1 MNIKRLRALRE
12 DADMSQ
18 DDLAGALGIPSRT
31 SISDWETGRD
41 TIPLR
46 KLNKYSN
53 YFNVSIDYILG
64 LTKSKEYNPIN
75 KGIDLEIMAQ
85 RLKEIRLKN
94 GLTQE
99 MLAKELNTTHST
111 LSAYENGKVLITT
124 SFVYQIAKKHQV
136 SVDWILGKIN

>member
-1 MNIKRLRALRE
+1 MNIKRLKSLRE
-12 DADMSQ
+12 DADLSQ
-18 DDLAGALGIPSRT
+18 DELAGELGIPSRS

-41 TIPLR
+41 TIPLK

-64 LTKSKEYNPIN
+64 LTKTKEYNPVN
-75 KGIDLEIMAQ
+75 KSIDLEVMAK

-99 MLAKELNTTHST
+99 ALAKELNTTHST
-111 LSAYENGKVLITT
+111 LSAYENAKVLITT
-124 SFVYQIAKKHQV
+124 SFVYQIAKKHHE
-136 SVDWILGKIN
+136 SIDWILGKIN

>member
-1 MNIKRLRALRE
+1 MNIKRLKSLRE

-18 DDLAGALGIPSRT
+18 EDLAGELGVPSRT

-53 YFNVSIDYILG
+53 FFNVSIDYILG

-75 KGIDLEIMAQ
+75 KCIDLKVMAQ
-85 RLKEIRLKN
+85 RLKELRLKS

-99 MLAKELNTTHST
+99 KLAKELNTTHST

-124 SFVYQIAKKHQV
+124 SFVYQIAKKYQV
-136 SVDWILGKIN
+136 SVDWLLGKIN